1 MLKVE
6 SKLNIYFALMACFC
20 GLTFFGT
27 PELGG
32 LPFIAIF
39 FALFG
44 LIFVDL
50 LRWFALPAT
59 MAYVALGAIAFYTI
73 NRFLTIGALAAE
85 PQMIAVAELLVLV
98 QSVLMLQR
106 KNRRIYEQLAVF
118 ALLELIVA
126 AIFNHAVSYGV
137 LLLPLGAA
145 AIGALSLLHIYST
158 TEEAFTRRESAGSTL
173 RVSSIESKQSFVEM
187 ASPLPR
193 LGFLTIAPAV
203 SVVALVFF
211 YALPR
216 TNHESR
222 RNSGKAQVG
231 FNSEVQLGQIGKM
244 MLNPEIAARIQI
256 QNRRTGLRYDVVGGL
271 YVRGAVLETYDHR
284 DGTWFMSEEDAV
296 MAPRQ
301 LPPSPMGG
309 ALRRRT
315 FNDELAIKFNI
326 APMRSESLFS
336 LPPYFFDATGPDVQH
351 NSDRWILSRRK
362 RNLIG
367 RDSQTSYRIAS
378 LGFRDGMQQ
387 QFIPRFAPDEVVGPE
402 TPSEQDASETR
413 SEPIAAETQSEM
425 IAEGASEEP
434 QPAQDD
440 KPAVSN
446 SGESIADSIKDLLS
460 GRISGTLA
468 DNDPSF
474 AEAERQDREV
484 SALNYVDACLQY
496 DAEIVPTAKEVA
508 DGVVQRMP
516 KETENPVE
524 VARAIEAFLKGES
537 AYEYSLNLTNEEIV
551 GIDPIEQFL
560 SIDRS
565 GNCQYFASAMVLML
579 RSQGIPARLV
589 VGFNTDEYNN
599 ITGQYVARQSHAHA
613 WVEAMV
619 DAKWV
624 KPREAF
630 YSDTPSEHYWMRL
643 DPTPG
648 GSANRAA
655 ASRVSEVLDMAQD
668 IWSSYVVDA
677 DGSGRR
683 RDMGNGN
690 NQISS
695 TYEMYYEWIKLKF
708 SRIRA
713 GELGAGSL
721 AGRELFSW
729 PSALVG
735 ILVSIAVVAAY
746 QFGIPRLTDRRRGDT
761 RPELATAAPSIDFY
775 AETMALLERVGL
787 RRRRGQTPKEFTV
800 NAAQTLAG
808 AQPSL
813 LLSNALSVL
822 TAAYYRAR
830 FATNPQIESGLPVR
844 DENIELALSEV
855 RKEIDHRLE
864 RQASETPSTP
874 NLGGSIKPRDM
885 R

>member
-1 MLKVE
+1 
-6 SKLNIYFALMACFC
+6 
-20 GLTFFGT
+20 
-27 PELGG
+27 
-32 LPFIAIF
+32 
-39 FALFG
+39 
-44 LIFVDL
+44 
-50 LRWFALPAT
+50 
-59 MAYVALGAIAFYTI
+59 
-73 NRFLTIGALAAE
+73 
-85 PQMIAVAELLVLV
+85 
-98 QSVLMLQR
+98 
-106 KNRRIYEQLAVF
+106 
-118 ALLELIVA
+118 
-126 AIFNHAVSYGV
+126 
-137 LLLPLGAA
+137 
-145 AIGALSLLHIYST
+145 
-158 TEEAFTRRESAGSTL
+158 
-173 RVSSIESKQSFVEM
+173 
-187 ASPLPR
+187 
-193 LGFLTIAPAV
+193 
-203 SVVALVFF
+203 
-211 YALPR
+211 
-216 TNHESR
+216 
-222 RNSGKAQVG
+222 
-231 FNSEVQLGQIGKM
+231 
-244 MLNPEIAARIQI
+244 
-256 QNRRTGLRYDVVGGL
+256 
-271 YVRGAVLETYDHR
+271 
-284 DGTWFMSEEDAV
+284 
-296 MAPRQ
+296 
-301 LPPSPMGG
+301 
-309 ALRRRT
+309 
-315 FNDELAIKFNI
+315 
-326 APMRSESLFS
+326 
-336 LPPYFFDATGPDVQH
+336 
-351 NSDRWILSRRK
+351 
-362 RNLIG
+362 
-367 RDSQTSYRIAS
+367 
-378 LGFRDGMQQ
+378 
-387 QFIPRFAPDEVVGPE
+387 
-402 TPSEQDASETR
+402 
-413 SEPIAAETQSEM
+413 M

-735 ILVSIAVVAAY
+735 ILVSIAAVAAY

-808 AQPSL
+808 SQPSL